1 LEVQK
6 ETPEGTVTEK
16 VHLTYTQAWNAYNEA
31 QKAEVN
37 LFDELLKDLVKA
49 IPEPEQ
55 TIGRPRLSIHETL
68 FCAIQKVYSQLSSRR
83 AYSLFENAT
92 ERGQIDHAPDFNAPS
107 KLFKNPEMTP
117 ILHELVTLSALP
129 VAGLET
135 DFSVD
140 STGFRTTTFSAYNG
154 VKHGQ
159 KKEHQWVKAH
169 LCAGVKTNIVAAVS
183 ITDSNGGDSPQFG
196 PLVKKTSEGFT
207 INEVSADMAYS
218 SRLNLQLVANAG
230 GKAYIPYRKNATGK
244 ARGSTL
250 WSKMYH
256 YFQLNREKFMDH
268 YHKRSNIEATN
279 AAIKRKFGET
289 LKSKNPTA
297 QVNELLAKIIAY
309 NLTVVIHEMYE
320 NGINPDFL
328 NLK

>member
-1 LEVQK
+1 M
-6 ETPEGTVTEK
+6 
-16 VHLTYTQAWNAYNEA
+16 HLTYAQAWNAYNEA
-31 QKAEVN
+31 QKAEVR
-37 LFDELLKDLVKA
+37 LFDELLKDLVKT

-55 TIGRPRLSIHETL
+55 TIGRPRLSLHESL

-92 ERGQIDHAPDFNAPS
+92 QKGQIEHAPHFNSPS
-107 KLFKNPEMTP
+107 KLFNNPDMTP
-117 ILHELVTLSALP
+117 VLHELVTLSALP
-129 VAGLET
+129 VAGIEI
-135 DFSVD
+135 DFAVD
-140 STGFRTTTFSAYNG
+140 STGFRTTTFNAYNG

-169 LCAGVKTNIVAAVS
+169 LCAGVKTNVVAAVA
-183 ITDSNGGDSPQFG
+183 ITDAYSNDSPQFG
-196 PLVKKTSEGFT
+196 PLVKKTAEGFR
-207 INEVSADMAYS
+207 INEISADMAYS
-218 SRLNLQLVANAG
+218 SRNNLQLVANEG
-230 GKAYIPYRKNATGK
+230 GKAYIPFRKNATGK

-256 YFQLNREKFMDH
+256 YFQLNRDDFMEH

-289 LKSKNPTA
+289 LKSKNPVA

-309 NLTVVIHEMYE
+309 NVTVVIHEMYE
-320 NGINPDFL
+320 NGIQPEFL
-328 NLK
+328 QSNGS